1 MGKNINSINGI
12 SPALEK
18 IAVNL
23 AGDTTFAIPAK
34 AIFVGTGGTVIG
46 RAPGSSADVTYKN
59 VANGQLLDG
68 YFEIIRSTANGTTA
82 ADLVAE
88 F

>member
-1 MGKNINSINGI
+1 MGKNINAINGTT
-12 SPALEK
+12 PAQEK

-23 AGDTTFAIPAK
+23 GGDTTFAIPAK
-34 AIFVGTGGTVIG
+34 AIYVGTAGNVVG
-46 RAPGSSADVTYKN
+46 RAPNSSADVTYKN
-59 VANGQLLDG
+59 VAAGTYLDG

>member
-1 MGKNINSINGI
+1 MGKKIYESNSI
-12 SPALEK
+12 SPANEK

-23 AGDTTFAIPAK
+23 GGDTTFAIPAK
-34 AIFVGTGGTVIG
+34 AVYVGTAGNVVG

-59 VANGQLLDG
+59 VAAGTYLDG